1 MIQAGK
7 EGVKSQPDHGRSL
20 MLPGVSES
28 PMPNSPYLTGGNK
41 PLINS
46 GLKYLNP
53 PPTIRVPKGAAR
65 AKKRNLPKL
74 PSKGIIK
81 RGGLGPYP
89 K

>member
-41 PLINS
+41 PLPNS
-46 GLKYLNP
+46 GLKYLNSP
-53 PPTIRVPKGAAR
+53 APKLRVPRPRKLRVPRVKGR
-65 AKKRNLPKL
+65 GVRIP
-74 PSKGIIK
+74 
-81 RGGLGPYP
+81 RGGLGPYS